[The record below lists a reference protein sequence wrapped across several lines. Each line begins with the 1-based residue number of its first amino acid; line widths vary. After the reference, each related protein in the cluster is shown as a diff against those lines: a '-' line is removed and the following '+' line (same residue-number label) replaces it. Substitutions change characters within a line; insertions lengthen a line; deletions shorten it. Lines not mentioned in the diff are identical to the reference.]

1 MADEYRVTSVG
12 AAPAEDRAHR
22 MRAYFI
28 MMTIRIA
35 CVASLFF
42 VRGWWVLISAAG
54 AIILPYFAVL
64 IANAVSSTDGE
75 RPDAPTPL
83 QLESAEVPVEPA
95 ESEAEDPSETL
106 IVIDAP
112 AERRS
117 AHRADASSEPGTGGG
132 QTGPIA

>member
-1 MADEYRVTSVG
+1 MAEQYRVTSVG

-42 VRGWWVLISAAG
+42 VHGWWVLLSAAG

-64 IANAVSSTDGE
+64 IANAVSTTDGE
-75 RPDAPTPL
+75 RPDAPSPL
-83 QLESAEVPVEPA
+83 QLESAEPPA
-95 ESEAEDPSETL
+95 ETDEAADEDPAETL

-117 AHRADASSEPGTGGG
+117 ARPSSASTTDGGD
-132 QTGPIA
+132 QTGATA

>member
-1 MADEYRVTSVG
+1 MAEQYRVTSVG

-42 VRGWWVLISAAG
+42 VRGWWVLLSAAG

-64 IANAVSSTDGE
+64 IANAVSNTDGE
-75 RPDAPTPL
+75 RPDAPSPL
-83 QLESAEVPVEPA
+83 QLESAEPPA
-95 ESEAEDPSETL
+95 ETDDAAGEDPAETL

-117 AHRADASSEPGTGGG
+117 PRPPAAPSSGDDDPTGA
-132 QTGPIA
+132 TA

>member
-1 MADEYRVTSVG
+1 MAEQYRVTSVG

-42 VRGWWVLISAAG
+42 VHGWWVLISAAG

-64 IANAVSSTDGE
+64 IANAVSNTDGD

-83 QLESAEVPVEPA
+83 QLESAEHEPA
-95 ESEAEDPSETL
+95 EADAPAEDPAETL

-117 AHRADASSEPGTGGG
+117 SHPHGTGDE
-132 QTGPIA
+132 QTGAHA

>member
-1 MADEYRVTSVG
+1 MAEQYRVTSVG

-42 VRGWWVLISAAG
+42 VHGWWVLLSAAG

-64 IANAVSSTDGE
+64 IANAVSTTDGE
-75 RPDAPTPL
+75 RPDAPSPL
-83 QLESAEVPVEPA
+83 QLESAEPPA
-95 ESEAEDPSETL
+95 ETDEATDEDPAETL

-117 AHRADASSEPGTGGG
+117 ARPSSASTTDGGD
-132 QTGPIA
+132 QTGATA

>member
-1 MADEYRVTSVG
+1 MAEQYRVTSVG

-42 VRGWWVLISAAG
+42 VRGWWVLLSAAG

-64 IANAVSSTDGE
+64 IANAVSNTDGE
-75 RPDAPTPL
+75 RPDAPSPL
-83 QLESAEVPVEPA
+83 QLESAEPA
-95 ESEAEDPSETL
+95 AETGDSADEDPSETL

-117 AHRADASSEPGTGGG
+117 ARPSSASSAEGDDPTGA
-132 QTGPIA
+132 TA